1 MNFMPA
7 IATIPAQRAVGRL
20 DLAFAVVGGATR
32 VQRFYQEGCSKA
44 RMPRAAGCE
53 VVTINISGGVAGG
66 DCLGLDLA
74 VGPGAR
80 VSLASQAA
88 ERVYRAL
95 GPPSV
100 ISTRLQVGAGARLDY
115 LPQETILFDR
125 FGLERRLEVDL
136 AANATFLGVE
146 SLVFGRRLMGETVRG
161 GYLRDRITVTRG
173 GKTVLR
179 DMTRLEGDIAA
190 RLTRPAVAN
199 GAAAMAC
206 IVFAAPDAA
215 ARLAGLREVLARGGL
230 TAGASAFDGIMVAR
244 ILAPDGASLRHCMV
258 PALNWLRDGDMPK
271 VWGEG

>member
-1 MNFMPA
+1 
-7 IATIPAQRAVGRL
+7 
-20 DLAFAVVGGATR
+20 
-32 VQRFYQEGCSKA
+32 
-44 RMPRAAGCE
+44 MPRAAECE

>member
-1 MNFMPA
+1 
-7 IATIPAQRAVGRL
+7 
-20 DLAFAVVGGATR
+20 
-32 VQRFYQEGCSKA
+32 
-44 RMPRAAGCE
+44 
-53 VVTINISGGVAGG
+53 VTINISGGVAGG